1 MKLRL
6 LAVLLLLFAGQSAAQ
21 TQNSSINPDPG
32 LVKADSP
39 IYGLDVAW
47 DNALQTAGFKSP
59 GDVAVERA
67 SEVSVAEKR
76 NHSEAASMALNQF
89 NSVAAEA
96 NNEDVEGLRKS
107 EQILQNVSERV
118 PEEAR
123 QGIETALMNVEE
135 AKNRVP
141 ESLTSGRGSGAL
153 PDIEVPD
160 VGGDGDLNI
169 PGSDSSTD
177 RGR

>member
-1 MKLRL
+1 MKLQV
-6 LAVLLLLFAGQSAAQ
+6 LALSLILFVGISSAQ
-21 TQNSSINPDPG
+21 NTNSSIESSPG

-47 DNALQTAGFKSP
+47 DNALKTAGLVSP
-59 GDVAVERA
+59 GSVAVERA

-107 EQILQNVSERV
+107 EAILRNVSERV

-123 QGIETALMNVEE
+123 QGIETALKNVEE
-135 AKNRVP
+135 ARNRVP

>member
-1 MKLRL
+1 
-6 LAVLLLLFAGQSAAQ
+6 
-21 TQNSSINPDPG
+21 
-32 LVKADSP
+32 
-39 IYGLDVAW
+39 
-47 DNALQTAGFKSP
+47 
-59 GDVAVERA
+59 
-67 SEVSVAEKR
+67 
-76 NHSEAASMALNQF
+76 MALNQF

-107 EQILQNVSERV
+107 EAILRNVSERV
-118 PEEAR
+118 PEEAS
-123 QGIETALMNVEE
+123 QGIETALKNVEE